1 MSLYLL
7 DMDKLAID
15 LRKESVLKHFN
26 KQDRIKIGNLC
37 NNLIRYNKN
46 GKPELNSILLLEKPI
61 PELLISYIIIHTKLS
76 TTTCKKRSF
85 FFFYINCCYVI
96 VIRQRPV

>member
-46 GKPELNSILLLEKPI
+46 GKPELNLD
-61 PELLISYIIIHTKLS
+61 YIQKFKDSNRDLFDS
-76 TTTCKKRSF
+76 
-85 FFFYINCCYVI
+85 
-96 VIRQRPV
+96 VIRKTNTRIIN

>member
-26 KQDRIKIGNLC
+26 KKDRIKIGN
-37 NNLIRYNKN
+37 
-46 GKPELNSILLLEKPI
+46 PLLERLI
-61 PELLISYIIIHTKLS
+61 PELLISIKHNIIDTQYLLLLLVKNEMVFI
-76 TTTCKKRSF
+76 F
-85 FFFYINCCYVI
+85 FTLI
-96 VIRQRPV
+96 VVM

>member
-26 KQDRIKIGNLC
+26 KKDRIKIGNLC

-46 GKPELNSILLLEKPI
+46 GKPELNLD
-61 PELLISYIIIHTKLS
+61 YI
-76 TTTCKKRSF
+76 
-85 FFFYINCCYVI
+85 
-96 VIRQRPV
+96 